1 MKTLTKIEKKAM
13 CIVLSAGYASGKT
26 PSSVLNIFDE
36 HCKYHGEQGLKNY
49 AWTLSEAY
57 SKALDKL
64 DLYDW
69 STDNKNYINNKPWKK
84 NDI

>member
-36 HCKYHGEQGLKNY
+36 HCKDHVKAELTATKKRIIELGGQVVEET
-49 AWTLSEAY
+49 WT
-57 SKALDKL
+57 DP
-64 DLYDW
+64 LYNENHDE
-69 STDNKNYINNKPWKK
+69 
-84 NDI
+84 

>member
-36 HCKYHGEQGLKNY
+36 HCKENMKCRNIP
-49 AWTLSEAY
+49 SECNLNTNR
-57 SKALDKL
+57 KVCL
-64 DLYDW
+64 
-69 STDNKNYINNKPWKK
+69 
-84 NDI
+84 